1 MTLTETGP
9 GPGNVTTGDLLV
21 VEDIT
26 VQFGGVVANDNV
38 SLSCRR
44 GSITALIGPNG
55 AGKSTFFDVV
65 TGARRPNRGRVFFDG
80 VDVTD
85 TPPYVRARLGI
96 GRTFQNLAVARSMS
110 VLDNVVLVTLR
121 MRRSGL
127 LAALARTPA
136 ARRGDDE
143 LRAVAERALHLVGLG
158 HAASLPAGRLPYGD
172 LRRLEIA
179 RLLALSPQFLMLD
192 EPAAGMD
199 APETEA
205 LAQALL
211 AIRDRWDV
219 TLLVVEHDIGLVR
232 TVADDVHVLE
242 FGKLLTSGPAHDVLS
257 DPRVIKAYLG
267 ARHA

>member
-9 GPGNVTTGDLLV
+9 GPRGVTTGDLLV

-65 TGARRPNRGRVFFDG
+65 TGARRPNKGRVFFDG

-85 TPPYVRARLGI
+85 TPPYVRARMGI

-110 VLDNVVLVTLR
+110 VLDNVVLGTLR

-143 LRAVAERALHLVGLG
+143 LRAVAERALRP
-158 HAASLPAGRLPYGD
+158 AWTLPRQRPWP
-172 LRRLEIA
+172 RRSWPSA
-179 RLLALSPQFLMLD
+179 T
-192 EPAAGMD
+192 AGMSPSSSSSTTSASS
-199 APETEA
+199 APWPTMS
-205 LAQALL
+205 
-211 AIRDRWDV
+211 
-219 TLLVVEHDIGLVR
+219 
-232 TVADDVHVLE
+232 
-242 FGKLLTSGPAHDVLS
+242 TSSSSGS
-257 DPRVIKAYLG
+257 C
-267 ARHA
+267 

>member
-1 MTLTETGP
+1 
-9 GPGNVTTGDLLV
+9 
-21 VEDIT
+21 
-26 VQFGGVVANDNV
+26 
-38 SLSCRR
+38 
-44 GSITALIGPNG
+44 
-55 AGKSTFFDVV
+55 
-65 TGARRPNRGRVFFDG
+65 
-80 VDVTD
+80 
-85 TPPYVRARLGI
+85 
-96 GRTFQNLAVARSMS
+96 
-110 VLDNVVLVTLR
+110 
-121 MRRSGL
+121 
-127 LAALARTPA
+127 
-136 ARRGDDE
+136 
-143 LRAVAERALHLVGLG
+143 VAERALHLVGLG
-158 HAASLPAGRLPYGD
+158 HAASLAAGRLPYGD

-242 FGKLLTSGPAHDVLS
+242 FGKLLASGPAHHVLS